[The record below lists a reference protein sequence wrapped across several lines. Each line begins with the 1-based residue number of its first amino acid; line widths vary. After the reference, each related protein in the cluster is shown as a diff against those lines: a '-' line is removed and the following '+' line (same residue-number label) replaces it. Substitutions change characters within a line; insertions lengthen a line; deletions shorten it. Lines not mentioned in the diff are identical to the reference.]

1 MNATCFHRVISVDS
15 FYVLGESERL
25 VCGLLSPFRRP
36 LRPRIPGHN
45 YLSRARFSHSTLN
58 HSHATLDSS
67 ITRIATMPKEK
78 KERLLFQLKTPK
90 GTRDWS
96 GPDVLLRDRI
106 FSTITT
112 VFRAHGAIQLDTPV
126 FELKDVLSGTYG
138 EDSKLIY
145 DLQDQGGE
153 LCSLRYD
160 LTVPFA
166 RWLAMNSDIKSVK
179 RYAIAKVY
187 RRDQPAMGKGRM
199 REFYQ
204 CDFDVAGQS
213 GDPMVADAEVLRI
226 VSEVFENLGWRGR
239 YTVKVNHRKIL
250 DGLFEVCGVPAEKI
264 RSISSAVDKLDKM
277 PWSEVRREMVDEK
290 GLDGEVADKIE
301 EYVTLKGG
309 RDLLEKLRG
318 DERLMGNANA
328 KAGVE
333 DMALLMDYLQAFDVL
348 DKMWFDLSLA
358 RGLDYYTGV
367 IYEVIT
373 EGSAPPSLSAPKNGG
388 ETAKQ
393 LQRPSKK
400 EKKSDTLDDDR
411 SDDPSIGVGS
421 VAAGGRYDNL
431 VDRFLPKAQMPCVGV
446 SFGVDRI
453 FSITKARME
462 RDKKLDPLRRATE
475 TDVYVMAFG
484 GKGFDGM
491 LPQRMAI
498 CKSLWD
504 AGLKAEFSYKLKPKL
519 QAQFKAAESD
529 AVPYAVI
536 LGEEEQA
543 AGKVKIKEMGL
554 PDGHPDKD
562 GVLVNISELPVE
574 VKKRLAK
581 KAATVAQLAEI
592 VGKTGML
599 SVKGSGGSGSASASA
614 SGVQQPE
621 RPKAEVRTGDDGV

>member
-1 MNATCFHRVISVDS
+1 
-15 FYVLGESERL
+15 
-25 VCGLLSPFRRP
+25 
-36 LRPRIPGHN
+36 
-45 YLSRARFSHSTLN
+45 
-58 HSHATLDSS
+58 
-67 ITRIATMPKEK
+67 MPKEK
-78 KERLLFQLKTPK
+78 KEKLSFQLKTPK

-106 FSTITT
+106 FNTITT

-126 FELKDVLSGTYG
+126 FELKDVLSGKYG

-166 RWLAMNSDIKSVK
+166 RWLAMNSDVKSVK

-204 CDFDVAGQS
+204 CDFDIAGQA

-226 VSEVFENLGWRGR
+226 VCEVFETLGWRGS
-239 YTVKVNHRKIL
+239 YTVKINHRKIL
-250 DGLFEVCGVPAEKI
+250 DGLFEVCGVPTEKI

-277 PWSEVRREMVDEK
+277 PWSDVRREMVEEK
-290 GLDGEVADKIE
+290 RLEPEVADKIE
-301 EYVTLKGG
+301 EFVTLKGG
-309 RDLLEKLRG
+309 RDLLEKLQK
-318 DERLMGNANA
+318 DERLMSNPSA
-328 KAGVE
+328 KSGIE
-333 DMALLMDYLQAFDVL
+333 DMSLLFSYLSAFDIL

-373 EGSAPPSLSAPKNGG
+373 EGSAPASLSSAAHGG

-393 LQRPSKK
+393 LQRDSKK
-400 EKKSDTLDDDR
+400 DRKSTNLDDDR

-421 VAAGGRYDNL
+421 VAAGGRYDHL
-431 VDRFLPKAQMPCVGV
+431 VERFLPKANMPCVGI

-462 RDKKLDPLRRATE
+462 AESKLQSMRATE

-491 LPQRMAI
+491 LTERMAI
-498 CKSLWD
+498 CKALWD
-504 AGLKAEFSYKLKPKL
+504 AGIRAEFSHKLKPKL
-519 QAQFKAAESD
+519 QAQFKSAESD
-529 AVPYAVI
+529 NVPYAVI
-536 LGEEEQA
+536 LGEEEQKQ
-543 AGKVKIKEMGL
+543 GKVKIKEMGL
-554 PDGHPDKD
+554 PEGHAEKD
-562 GVLVNISELPVE
+562 GVMVDIAQLPAE

-581 KAATVAQLAEI
+581 KAHTVGEMADALGREA
-592 VGKTGML
+592 VL
-599 SVKGSGGSGSASASA
+599 SVRNSAPAEGDRGAAQEKPQQEKPQPKIGDGGEEE
-614 SGVQQPE
+614 QE
-621 RPKAEVRTGDDGV
+621 RTGKVSV

>member
-1 MNATCFHRVISVDS
+1 
-15 FYVLGESERL
+15 
-25 VCGLLSPFRRP
+25 
-36 LRPRIPGHN
+36 
-45 YLSRARFSHSTLN
+45 
-58 HSHATLDSS
+58 
-67 ITRIATMPKEK
+67 MPKEK
-78 KERLLFQLKTPK
+78 KEKLSFQLKTPK

-126 FELKDVLSGTYG
+126 FELKDVLSGNYG

-166 RWLAMNSDIKSVK
+166 RWLAMNTDIKSVK

-239 YTVKVNHRKIL
+239 YTVKINHRKIL

-264 RSISSAVDKLDKM
+264 RSISSAVDKLDKL
-277 PWSEVRREMVDEK
+277 PWSEVRREMVEEK

-309 RDLLEKLRG
+309 RDLLDKLKAN
-318 DERLMGNANA
+318 ERLMGNAKA
-328 KAGVE
+328 KAGIE
-333 DMALLMDYLQAFDVL
+333 DMSLLLDYLQAFDVL

-373 EGSAPPSLSAPKNGG
+373 EGSAPASLSATQNGG

-393 LQRPSKK
+393 LQRSSKK
-400 EKKSDTLDDDR
+400 AKKADAIDDDDR

-421 VAAGGRYDNL
+421 VAAGGRYDHL
-431 VDRFLPKAQMPCVGV
+431 VERFLPKAQMPCVGI

-462 RDKKLDPLRRATE
+462 AENQLDSSSVRRATE

-504 AGLKAEFSYKLKPKL
+504 AGIKAEFSYKVKSKL

-529 AVPYAVI
+529 AIPYAVI

-554 PDGHPDKD
+554 PSEHPEKD
-562 GVLVNISELPVE
+562 GVLVSISELPVE

-581 KAATVAQLAEI
+581 RAGTMAQLAEI
-592 VGKTGML
+592 IGKTETL
-599 SVKGSGGSGSASASA
+599 NVKDSGGSGSSQPPR
-614 SGVQQPE
+614 QQGQQQEEQP
-621 RPKAEVRTGDDGV
+621 RKGEVRTGDDGV

>member
-1 MNATCFHRVISVDS
+1 MRLLVLSSHSLCRRSPLPTVPSPKYSSIAS
-15 FYVLGESERL
+15 FY
-25 VCGLLSPFRRP
+25 
-36 LRPRIPGHN
+36 
-45 YLSRARFSHSTLN
+45 YST
-58 HSHATLDSS
+58 HDHAVQSSHAAIGPST
-67 ITRIATMPKEK
+67 TTTAMPKEK
-78 KERLLFQLKTPK
+78 KEKLSFQLKTPK

-106 FSTITT
+106 FSTITA

-126 FELKDVLSGTYG
+126 FELKDVLSGKYG

-166 RWLAMNSDIKSVK
+166 RWLAMNPQISNVK

-204 CDFDVAGQS
+204 CDFDVAGQG

-226 VSEVFENLGWRGR
+226 VTEVFENLGWRGR
-239 YTVKVNHRKIL
+239 YTVKLNHRRIL

-277 PWSEVRREMVDEK
+277 LWTDVRREMVEEK
-290 GLDGEVADKIE
+290 GLDEKVADTIE
-301 EYVTLKGG
+301 EYVMLKGG
-309 RDLLEKLRG
+309 RDLLEKLKA

-328 KAGVE
+328 KAGIE

-348 DKMWFDLSLA
+348 DKIWFDLSLA

-373 EGSAPPSLSAPKNGG
+373 EGSAPSSLPAAQNGG

-393 LQRPSKK
+393 LQRSSKK
-400 EKKSDTLDDDR
+400 EKKADSIDDDR

-431 VDRFLPKAQMPCVGV
+431 VERFLPKAQMPCVGI

-462 RDKKLDPLRRATE
+462 QEKKLDSMRATE

-491 LPQRMAI
+491 LPQRMAV

-504 AGLKAEFSYKLKPKL
+504 AGLRAEFSYKLKPKL
-519 QAQFKAAESD
+519 QAQFKCAESD
-529 AVPYAVI
+529 SVPYAVI

-554 PDGHPDKD
+554 PEGHPDKD
-562 GVLVNISELPVE
+562 GVLVNISDLAVE

-581 KAATVAQLAEI
+581 KATTVAQLAEI
-592 VGKTGML
+592 VGETSTLK
-599 SVKGSGGSGSASASA
+599 VKDSGGSG
-614 SGVQQPE
+614 VQHQ
-621 RPKAEVRTGDDGV
+621 

>member
-1 MNATCFHRVISVDS
+1 
-15 FYVLGESERL
+15 
-25 VCGLLSPFRRP
+25 
-36 LRPRIPGHN
+36 
-45 YLSRARFSHSTLN
+45 
-58 HSHATLDSS
+58 
-67 ITRIATMPKEK
+67 MPKEK
-78 KERLLFQLKTPK
+78 KEKLSFQLKTPK

-106 FSTITT
+106 FRTITT
-112 VFRAHGAIQLDTPV
+112 AFRAHGAIQLDTPV
-126 FELKDVLSGTYG
+126 FELKDVLSGNYG

-166 RWLAMNSDIKSVK
+166 RWLAMNPDTKSVK

-226 VSEVFENLGWRGR
+226 VSEVFENLGWRGK
-239 YTVKVNHRKIL
+239 YTIKINHRKIL
-250 DGLFEVCGVPAEKI
+250 DGLFEVCGVPAEKV

-277 PWSEVRREMVDEK
+277 PWTEVRREMVEEK

-301 EYVTLKGG
+301 EFVTMKGG
-309 RDLLEKLRG
+309 RDLLDKLKA
-318 DERLMGNANA
+318 DERIMGNENA
-328 KAGVE
+328 KAGIE
-333 DMALLMDYLQAFDVL
+333 DMALLMDYLQALEVL
-348 DKMWFDLSLA
+348 DKIWFDLSLA

-373 EGSAPPSLSAPKNGG
+373 EGSAPPSLSAAQNGG
-388 ETAKQ
+388 EAAKQ
-393 LQRPSKK
+393 LQRTSKK
-400 EKKSDTLDDDR
+400 EKKSGTIDDDR

-431 VDRFLPKAQMPCVGV
+431 VDRFLPRAQMPCVGI

-453 FSITKARME
+453 FSLTKARME
-462 RDKKLDPLRRATE
+462 REKKFESMRATE
-475 TDVYVMAFG
+475 TDIYVMAFG

-491 LPQRMAI
+491 LLQRMAI

-504 AGLKAEFSYKLKPKL
+504 AGLKAEFSYKIKPKL
-519 QAQFKAAESD
+519 QAQFKAAETDS
-529 AVPYAVI
+529 VPYAVI

-554 PDGHPDKD
+554 LEGHPEKD

-581 KAATVAQLAEI
+581 KASTMAELAEI
-592 VGKTGML
+592 VGKTGTL
-599 SVKGSGGSGSASASA
+599 NVKDSGGSGQ
-614 SGVQQPE
+614 QQP
-621 RPKAEVRTGDDGV
+621 PPQQTKEVKTGEEEV

>member
-1 MNATCFHRVISVDS
+1 
-15 FYVLGESERL
+15 
-25 VCGLLSPFRRP
+25 
-36 LRPRIPGHN
+36 
-45 YLSRARFSHSTLN
+45 
-58 HSHATLDSS
+58 
-67 ITRIATMPKEK
+67 MPKEK
-78 KERLLFQLKTPK
+78 KEKLSFQLKTPK

-106 FSTITT
+106 FSTITS

-126 FELKDVLSGTYG
+126 FELKDILSGNYG

-166 RWLAMNSDIKSVK
+166 RWLAMNPDTKSVK

-239 YTVKVNHRKIL
+239 YTIKINHRKIL
-250 DGLFEVCGVPAEKI
+250 DGLFEVCGVPTEKI

-277 PWSEVRREMVDEK
+277 SWSEVRKEMVDEK
-290 GLDGEVADKIE
+290 GLEADVADKIE
-301 EYVTLKGG
+301 EFVTLKGG
-309 RDLLEKLRG
+309 RDLLEKLKV
-318 DERLMGNANA
+318 DERLMGNAKA
-328 KAGVE
+328 KAGIE
-333 DMALLMDYLQAFDVL
+333 DMAQLMDYLEAFDVL

-373 EGSAPPSLSAPKNGG
+373 EGSAPPSLSATQNGG

-393 LQRPSKK
+393 LQRSSKK
-400 EKKSDTLDDDR
+400 EKKADANDEDR
-411 SDDPSIGVGS
+411 SDDPSVGVGS

-462 RDKKLDPLRRATE
+462 QEKKIEAMRATE
-475 TDVYVMAFG
+475 TDIYVMAFG

-519 QAQFKAAESD
+519 QAQFKAAEVDS
-529 AVPYAVI
+529 VPYAVI

-581 KAATVAQLAEI
+581 KAGTMAQLAEI
-592 VGKTGML
+592 IGKTGTL
-599 SVKGSGGSGSASASA
+599 NVKDSSRGSG
-614 SGVQQPE
+614 QQP
-621 RPKAEVRTGDDGV
+621 